1 MYINSNFCHVKN
13 LNKTVYLNPKFFGA
27 KLKAEENLFTLT
39 PKRFWTSLKLKWYL
53 CTLTLI
59 FCHVK
64 NLNKLF
70 TLTLKFLGTC
80 LKLGKICLP
89 QRQNVFGQV
98 LNLNAICLLQL
109 QFFCHVK
116 NLNKIVYLNR
126 KFLRARLKAKGKFCT
141 LILFLSREKI

>member
-64 NLNKLF
+64 NLNK
-70 TLTLKFLGTC
+70 
-80 LKLGKICLP
+80 
-89 QRQNVFGQV
+89 
-98 LNLNAICLLQL
+98 
-109 QFFCHVK
+109 
-116 NLNKIVYLNR
+116 IVHLNR
-126 KFLRARLKAKGKFCT
+126 KFLRARLKAKGKFCN